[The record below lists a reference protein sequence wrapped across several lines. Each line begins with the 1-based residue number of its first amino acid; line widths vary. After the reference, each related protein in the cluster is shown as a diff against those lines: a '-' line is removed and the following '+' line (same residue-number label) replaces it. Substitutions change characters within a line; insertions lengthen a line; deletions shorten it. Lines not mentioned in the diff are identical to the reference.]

1 MGDLTEALGRHDL
14 VGIDT
19 SIFIYQVEDS
29 PRYAALS
36 EEALSALSNGV
47 FRGVTS
53 VLTFMEVAVRPLQL
67 GRRDAADEYDLLL
80 STFPNL
86 LVVELD
92 RACARRAAELRAA
105 YRLRPADS
113 LQVAAC
119 LHHGAT
125 ALLTNDKGLRRVQ
138 ELEVVVLDDFVS
150 AT

>member
-1 MGDLTEALGRHDL
+1 MEELTEALRRHDL
-14 VGIDT
+14 VGFDT

-29 PRYAALS
+29 PRYAALAD
-36 EEALSALSNGV
+36 EALGALANGV
-47 FRGVTS
+47 FKGVTS
-53 VLTFMEVAVRPLQL
+53 ILTLMEVAVRPLQL
-67 GRRDAADEYDLLL
+67 GRHDAADEYELLL

-92 RACARRAAELRAA
+92 RSCARRAAELRAA

-119 LHHGAT
+119 LQHGAT

-150 AT
+150 VT

>member
-1 MGDLTEALGRHDL
+1 MGALTETLRRHDL

-29 PRYAALS
+29 PQYAALS
-36 EEALSALSNGV
+36 DEALGALSNGL
-47 FRGVTS
+47 FRGITS
-53 VLTFMEVAVRPLQL
+53 ILTLMEVAVRPLQL
-67 GRRDAADEYDLLL
+67 GRHDAADEYELLL

-92 RACARRAAELRAA
+92 RSCARRAAELRAM

-125 ALLTNDKGLRRVQ
+125 ALLTNDKSLRRVQ
-138 ELEVVVLDDFVS
+138 EIEVVVLDDFVS